1 MAILIGHSSI
11 DENGKIAGGALGDQ
25 TGKEVCTR
33 NWYSASWDVVLRPKS
48 ADVAEKS
55 AKFVEAVCANA
66 NVGYD
71 QYNRNSLYKLASANG
86 FNGATVGKCECD
98 CSSFMHT
105 AAIAG
110 GAKIYYG
117 SNGAT
122 TRTLRTVLGNSG
134 YYDILTDSKY
144 LTSDKYLKRG
154 DIIVNEGSH
163 TIMALQNGS
172 AITPPPAPTP
182 KPTPSNK
189 IAVDGEWGKATTR
202 ATQKVLGTPVDG
214 IVSKQIKSCQ
224 KYLQNCLTSSWE
236 FKTSNYAG
244 GSAMVKAIQRLVG
257 AGVDGHAGK
266 NTVIAMQKFLNAR
279 GFNCG
284 SADGYMGAKTV
295 KAWQKYINSRL

>member
-1 MAILIGHSSI
+1 MAIKIGHSSI
-11 DENGKIAGGALGDQ
+11 DENGKISGGALGDQ
-25 TGKEVCTR
+25 TGREVCART
-33 NWYSASWDVVLRPKS
+33 WYNGGWNIVLRPVS

-55 AKFVEAVCANA
+55 AKFVEAICANN

-86 FNGATVGKCECD
+86 FNGAAVGKCECD

-110 GAKIYYG
+110 GANIYYG

-134 YYDILTDSKY
+134 YYEILTDSKY

-154 DIIVNEGSH
+154 DIIVDEGSH

-172 AITPPPAPTP
+172 GVNPSPT
-182 KPTPSNK
+182 PTPSNK
-189 IAVDGEWGKATTR
+189 ITVDGEWGKNTTK
-202 ATQKVLGTPVDG
+202 ATQKVLGTTVDG
-214 IVSKQIKSCQ
+214 IVSNQIKSCQ
-224 KYLQNCLTSSWE
+224 KYLEACLTSSWE
-236 FKTSNYAG
+236 FKTSGYAG

-266 NTVIAMQKFLNAR
+266 NTVVAIQKFLNKK

-284 SADGYMGAKTV
+284 VADGYMGPNTV

>member
-33 NWYSASWDVVLRPKS
+33 AWYNKSWDVVLRPKS

-86 FNGATVGKCECD
+86 FNGATLGKYECD

-110 GAKIYYG
+110 GAKIHYG

-144 LTSDKYLKRG
+144 LTSDRYLKRG

-172 AITPPPAPTP
+172 AATPVPAPTP
-182 KPTPSNK
+182 SSKLT
-189 IAVDGEWGKATTR
+189 VDGKWGKDTTR
-202 ATQKVLGTPVDG
+202 MTQKVLGTTVDG
-214 IVSKQIKSCQ
+214 IVSKQPASCK
-224 KYLQNCLTSSWE
+224 KYLQNCLTSSWQ
-236 FKTSNYAG
+236 FKTSGYAG

-257 AGVDGHAGK
+257 STADGHCGK
-266 NTVIAMQKFLNAR
+266 NTVKAMQNFLNKK

-284 SADGYMGAKTV
+284 SADGYMGPNTV

>member
-33 NWYSASWDVVLRPKS
+33 TWYNKSWDVVLRPIS

-55 AKFVEAVCANA
+55 AQFVEAICANN

-86 FNGATVGKCECD
+86 FNGKTVGKCECD
-98 CSSFMHT
+98 CSSLMHT

-110 GAKIYYG
+110 GAKIHYG

-134 YYDILTDSKY
+134 YYKILTESKY

-163 TIMALQNGS
+163 TIMALQNGD
-172 AITPPPAPTP
+172 AVKPTP
-182 KPTPSNK
+182 TPTPSNK
-189 IAVDGEWGKATTR
+189 ITVDGEWGKDTTR

-214 IVSKQIKSCQ
+214 IVSKQLTSQK

-236 FKTSNYAG
+236 FKTSGTAG
-244 GSAMVKAIQRLVG
+244 GSSMVKAIQRLVG
-257 AGVDGHAGK
+257 STVDGHAGK
-266 NTVIAMQKFLNAR
+266 NTVIAMQKFLNAK

>member
-1 MAILIGHSSI
+1 MAIKIGHSSI

-25 TGKEVCTR
+25 TGREVCTR
-33 NWYSASWDVVLRPKS
+33 AWYNGGWNIVLRPTS
-48 ADVAEKS
+48 ASLAEKS
-55 AKFVEAVCANA
+55 AQFVEAICANN

-86 FNGATVGKCECD
+86 FNGKTVGKCECD

-110 GAKIYYG
+110 GANIHYG
-117 SNGAT
+117 SNGAVT
-122 TRTLRTVLGNSG
+122 WTLRTVLGG
-134 YYDILTDSKY
+134 TEYYDVLTDSKY

-154 DIIVNEGSH
+154 DILVKESAH
-163 TIMALQNGS
+163 TVMALENGS
-172 AITPPPAPTP
+172 ENQPKPVPTP
-182 KPTPSNK
+182 APSNK
-189 IAVDGEWGKATTR
+189 LAVDGEWGKDTTR

-214 IVSKQIKSCQ
+214 IVSKQLASCK

-236 FKTSNYAG
+236 FKTSGTAG
-244 GSAMVKAIQRLVG
+244 GSSMVKAIQRLVG
-257 AGVDGHAGK
+257 ATVDGFAGK
-266 NTVIAMQKFLNAR
+266 NTVIAMQRFLNNK

-284 SADGYMGAKTV
+284 AADGYMGPNTV

>member
-33 NWYSASWDVVLRPKS
+33 TWYSKSWDIVLRPKS
-48 ADVAEKS
+48 ADLAEKS
-55 AKFVEAVCANA
+55 AKFVEAICAND

-71 QYNRNSLYKLASANG
+71 QYNRNSLYKLASTNG
-86 FNGATVGKCECD
+86 FNGAAVGKCECD
-98 CSSFMHT
+98 CSSLMHT

-110 GAKIYYG
+110 GAQIHYG

-134 YYDILTDSKY
+134 YYEILTDSKY

-154 DIIVNEGSH
+154 DIIVDEGSH
-163 TIMALQNGS
+163 TVMALQNGS
-172 AITPPPAPTP
+172 GVNPAPT
-182 KPTPSNK
+182 PTPSNK
-189 IAVDGEWGKATTR
+189 ITVDGEWGKNTTK
-202 ATQKVLGTPVDG
+202 ATQKVLGTTVDG

-224 KYLQNCLTSSWE
+224 KYLEACSTSSWE
-236 FKTSNYAG
+236 FKTSGYAG
-244 GSAMVKAIQRLVG
+244 GSSMVKAIQKLVG
-257 AGVDGHAGK
+257 ATVDGHAGK
-266 NTVIAMQKFLNAR
+266 NTVIAMQKFLNNK
-279 GFNCG
+279 GFSCG
-284 SADGYMGAKTV
+284 SVDGYMGPNTV

>member
-1 MAILIGHSSI
+1 MAIKIGHSSI

-33 NWYSASWDVVLRPKS
+33 AWYNGGWNIVLRPNS
-48 ADVAEKS
+48 ASLAEKS
-55 AKFVEAVCANA
+55 AQFVEAICANN

-86 FNGATVGKCECD
+86 FNGKTVGKCECD

-110 GAKIYYG
+110 GANIHYG

-134 YYDILTDSKY
+134 YYTLLKESKY

-154 DIIVNEGSH
+154 DILVKEGSH
-163 TIMALQNGS
+163 TVMALGNGS
-172 AITPPPAPTP
+172 EEQPKPAPTP
-182 KPTPSNK
+182 APSNK
-189 IAVDGEWGKATTR
+189 ISVDGEWGKDTTK
-202 ATQKVLGTPVDG
+202 ATQKVLGTTVDG

-224 KYLQNCLTSSWE
+224 KYLQSCLTSSWE
-236 FKTSNYAG
+236 FKTSDYAG

-266 NTVIAMQKFLNAR
+266 NTVVAIQKFLNKK

-284 SADGYMGAKTV
+284 VADGYMGPNTV

>member
-1 MAILIGHSSI
+1 MAIKIGHSSI

-33 NWYSASWDVVLRPKS
+33 AWYNGGWNIVLRPVS

-55 AKFVEAVCANA
+55 AKFVEAICANN

-86 FNGATVGKCECD
+86 FNGAAVGKCECD
-98 CSSFMHT
+98 CSSLMHT

-110 GAKIYYG
+110 GANIYYG

-122 TRTLRTVLGNSG
+122 TRTLRTVLGNTE
-134 YYDILTDSKY
+134 YYKVLTESKY

-154 DIIVNEGSH
+154 DILVKEGSH
-163 TIMALQNGS
+163 TVMALENGS
-172 AITPPPAPTP
+172 EEQPKPAPTP
-182 KPTPSNK
+182 AKEQLT
-189 IAVDGEWGKATTR
+189 IDGKWGKDTTR
-202 ATQKVLGTPVDG
+202 LTQKVLGTPVDG

-224 KYLQNCLTSSWE
+224 KYLINCLTSSWE
-236 FKTSNYAG
+236 FKTSGYAG
-244 GSAMVKAIQRLVG
+244 GSSMVKAIQKLVG
-257 AGVDGHAGK
+257 ATVDGHAGK
-266 NTVIAMQKFLNAR
+266 NTVIAMQKFLNKK

-284 SADGYMGAKTV
+284 SADGYMGPATV

>member
-33 NWYSASWDVVLRPKS
+33 TWYSKSWDVVLRPKS

-55 AKFVEAVCANA
+55 AKFVEAICANN

-86 FNGATVGKCECD
+86 FNGAAVGKCECD

-110 GAKIYYG
+110 GAKIHYG

-134 YYDILTDSKY
+134 YYEILTDSKY

-154 DIIVNEGSH
+154 DIIVDEGSH

-172 AITPPPAPTP
+172 GVNPAPT
-182 KPTPSNK
+182 PTPSNK
-189 IAVDGEWGKATTR
+189 ITVDGEWGKDTTR

-214 IVSKQIKSCQ
+214 IVSKQLTSQK

-236 FKTSNYAG
+236 FKTSGTAG
-244 GSAMVKAIQRLVG
+244 GSSMVKAIQRLVG
-257 AGVDGHAGK
+257 STVDGYAGK
-266 NTVIAMQKFLNAR
+266 NTVIAMQKFLNAK